1 MVVGMGNLCLHT
13 VPVYEARTVAELASR
28 VVEKQGKEP
37 KVGDLEKLLG
47 SSCAS
52 KLHILTQATTS
63 YDFCISDEFWLWWR
77 MTDKENRLLFQF
89 LVLTAWL
96 QRAENRGLELD
107 LLVQIRDRF
116 FSDPDKV
123 ESAVPFQDIHS
134 KVPSVFLDLDR
145 VLSPT
150 NGVVV
155 SGVLDNLKKE
165 LVELREDPVFRDD
178 LDQLY
183 KVFLKEMAQTA
194 RRKVQNCILSIM

>member
-1 MVVGMGNLCLHT
+1 
-13 VPVYEARTVAELASR
+13 
-28 VVEKQGKEP
+28 
-37 KVGDLEKLLG
+37 
-47 SSCAS
+47 
-52 KLHILTQATTS
+52 
-63 YDFCISDEFWLWWR
+63 
-77 MTDKENRLLFQF
+77 MTADKENRLLFQF

-96 QRAENRGLELD
+96 QKAESRGLELD
-107 LLVQIRDRF
+107 LLVQIRDKF
-116 FSDPDKV
+116 FCDPDKV

-155 SGVLDNLKKE
+155 SGVLENLKKE
-165 LVELREDPVFRDD
+165 LVNLREDPVFRDD

-194 RRKVQNCILSIM
+194 RRRVQNCILSIM

>member
-1 MVVGMGNLCLHT
+1 
-13 VPVYEARTVAELASR
+13 
-28 VVEKQGKEP
+28 
-37 KVGDLEKLLG
+37 
-47 SSCAS
+47 
-52 KLHILTQATTS
+52 
-63 YDFCISDEFWLWWR
+63 

-96 QRAENRGLELD
+96 QKAENRGLELD

-134 KVPSVFLDLDR
+134 KVPSVFSDLDR

-155 SGVLDNLKKE
+155 SGVLDNLKRK

-183 KVFLKEMAQTA
+183 KIFLKEMSQTA

>member
-1 MVVGMGNLCLHT
+1 
-13 VPVYEARTVAELASR
+13 
-28 VVEKQGKEP
+28 
-37 KVGDLEKLLG
+37 
-47 SSCAS
+47 
-52 KLHILTQATTS
+52 
-63 YDFCISDEFWLWWR
+63 

-96 QRAENRGLELD
+96 QKAESRGLELD

-116 FSDPDKV
+116 FCDPDKV

-134 KVPSVFLDLDR
+134 KVPSVFSDLDR

-155 SGVLDNLKKE
+155 SGVLDKLKKE
-165 LVELREDPVFRDD
+165 LVELREDPVFQDD

>member
-1 MVVGMGNLCLHT
+1 MISRNSW
-13 VPVYEARTVAELASR
+13 EAAVQVRIR
-28 VVEKQGKEP
+28 VHV
-37 KVGDLEKLLG
+37 DFYTLLTLG
-47 SSCAS
+47 
-52 KLHILTQATTS
+52 
-63 YDFCISDEFWLWWR
+63 FSDEFWQWWR

-96 QRAENRGLELD
+96 QKAESRGLELD
-107 LLVQIRDRF
+107 LLVNISSRF

-134 KVPSVFLDLDR
+134 KVPSIYVNIDR
-145 VLSPT
+145 IFNPT

-165 LVELREDPVFRDD
+165 LLDLREDPVFRDD

-183 KVFLKEMAQTA
+183 KIFLKEMAQTA
-194 RRKVQNCILSIM
+194 KRKVQNCILSIM

>member
-1 MVVGMGNLCLHT
+1 
-13 VPVYEARTVAELASR
+13 
-28 VVEKQGKEP
+28 
-37 KVGDLEKLLG
+37 
-47 SSCAS
+47 
-52 KLHILTQATTS
+52 
-63 YDFCISDEFWLWWR
+63 

-96 QRAENRGLELD
+96 QKAENRGLELD

-123 ESAVPFQDIHS
+123 ESTVPFQDIHS
-134 KVPSVFLDLDR
+134 KVPSVFSDLDR

-155 SGVLDNLKKE
+155 SGVLDHLKKE

>member
-13 VPVYEARTVAELASR
+13 VPVYEARNVAELASR

-63 YDFCISDEFWLWWR
+63 YDFYISDEFWLWWR